1 MNTKAK
7 VGYLGMSHLGI
18 ISSIT
23 LASKNIETIG
33 VDLDTSL
40 IGKLNEGKWPIQE
53 PKLDETYK
61 RAKNNI
67 RFVSDIDTLNE
78 CSIVY
83 ISQDVATDDLG
94 QSELIGIESLINL
107 ASQNIQEKTRLVILC
122 QVPPGFTRKMEKYH
136 KNISYQ
142 VETLVFGEAID
153 RAQNP
158 ERIILGLQDKD
169 IPIDSDYR
177 SILEEFNCP
186 IICLN
191 FESAEFTKIA
201 INAYL
206 AASII
211 TTNALN
217 NLANFVG
224 GEWDSIKKSLQLDK
238 RIGEFA
244 YLKPGL
250 GISGG
255 NIERDLKTLDKISQ
269 EILPKEENLFHTFL
283 KLSNKQKTW
292 ILDAIHDQLILN
304 KSNVKI
310 GILGIAYKENTASTK
325 NSPALLVA
333 NKFQSSIVGYYD
345 PMATFPDDC
354 SEINIFKSSIE
365 CIQESDLIVVA
376 TPWPEFAI
384 LNFTEILKNKSTDVT
399 FIDPYGVIN
408 TKKMDRNIKVIKMV
422 KS

>member
-1 MNTKAK
+1 
-7 VGYLGMSHLGI
+7 
-18 ISSIT
+18 
-23 LASKNIETIG
+23 
-33 VDLDTSL
+33 
-40 IGKLNEGKWPIQE
+40 
-53 PKLDETYK
+53 LDETYK

-67 RFVSDIDTLNE
+67 KFVSDIDTLNE

-158 ERIILGLQDKD
+158 ERIILGLQDKE

-354 SEINIFKSSIE
+354 SEINIFKSSVE

-376 TPWPEFAI
+376 TPWPEFAS

>member
-1 MNTKAK
+1 MNSKVK

-18 ISSIT
+18 VSSIT
-23 LASKNIETIG
+23 LASKNVETLG
-33 VDLDTSL
+33 VDLNTSL
-40 IGKLNEGKWPIQE
+40 IRKLNKGYWPIQE
-53 PKLDETYK
+53 PNLDKTY
-61 RAKNNI
+61 RESKNFI
-67 RFVSDIDTLNE
+67 RFVSDLEKLKE

-83 ISQDVATDDLG
+83 ISQDVATDDSG
-94 QSELIGIESLINL
+94 QSELFGIENLIHL
-107 ASQNIQEKTRLVILC
+107 ASKNIQEKTRIVILC
-122 QVPPGFTRKMEKYH
+122 QVPPGFTRKMTKYH

-158 ERIILGLQDKD
+158 ERIILGLAENE

-177 SILEEFNCP
+177 SILEKFNCP

-211 TTNALN
+211 TTNSLN

-255 NIERDLKTLDKISQ
+255 NIERDLKTLDAISR

-292 ILDAIHDQLILN
+292 IVDAVHDHLN
-304 KSNVKI
+304 SNKLNVKI

-325 NSPALLVA
+325 NSPALLIA
-333 NKFQSSIVGYYD
+333 SKFKSCIVGYYD
-345 PMATFPDDC
+345 PMAIFPDDYK
-354 SEINIFKSSIE
+354 EIHIFKTPIE
-365 CIQESDLIVVA
+365 CIKESDLVVIA
-376 TPWPEFAI
+376 TPWPEFAS
-384 LNFTEILKNKSTDVT
+384 LDFTQIFKNKSTDFT
-399 FIDPYGVIN
+399 FIDPYGVLDI
-408 TKKMDRNIKVIKMV
+408 KKIDPAIKVIKLA

>member
-1 MNTKAK
+1 MNTKVK

-18 ISSIT
+18 VSSIT
-23 LASKNIETIG
+23 LASKNVETLG
-33 VDLDTSL
+33 VDLNTSL
-40 IGKLNEGKWPIQE
+40 IRKLNKGYWPIQE
-53 PKLDETYK
+53 PNLDKNYK
-61 RAKNNI
+61 RSKNYI
-67 RFVSDIDTLNE
+67 RFDSDIKKLKE

-83 ISQDVATDDLG
+83 ISQDVATDDSG
-94 QSELIGIESLINL
+94 QSELIGIENLIHL
-107 ASQNIQEKTRLVILC
+107 ASKNIPEKTRIVILC
-122 QVPPGFTRKMEKYH
+122 QVPPGFTRKMKKYH

-158 ERIILGLQDKD
+158 ERIILGLEDNE

-177 SILEEFNCP
+177 SILEKFNCP

-211 TTNALN
+211 TTNSLN

-255 NIERDLKTLDKISQ
+255 NIERDLKTLDAISR

-283 KLSNKQKTW
+283 KLSNMQKTW
-292 ILDAIHDQLILN
+292 IVDAVYDHLISN
-304 KSNVKI
+304 KSIVKI

-333 NKFQSSIVGYYD
+333 SKFKSFIVGYYD
-345 PMATFPDDC
+345 PMATFPDDYK
-354 SEINIFKSSIE
+354 EINIFKSPVE
-365 CIQESDLIVVA
+365 CIKESDLVVIA
-376 TPWPEFAI
+376 TPWPEFAS
-384 LNFTEILKNKSTDVT
+384 LDFTQILKNKSSDFT
-399 FIDPYGVIN
+399 FIDPYGVLDI
-408 TKKMDRNIKVIKMV
+408 KKIDPAIKVIKLA
-422 KS
+422 KL

>member
-1 MNTKAK
+1 
-7 VGYLGMSHLGI
+7 MSHLGI

-23 LASKNIETIG
+23 LASKNFEVIG

-40 IGKLNEGKWPIQE
+40 IAKLNEGNWPIQE
-53 PKLDETYK
+53 PKLNETYK
-61 RAKNNI
+61 RSQNNI
-67 RFVSDIDTLNE
+67 RFASEIDNLNE

-94 QSELIGIESLINL
+94 QSDLLGVENLIQL
-107 ASQNIQEKTRLVILC
+107 ASKNLQEKTRLVILC
-122 QVPPGFTRKMEKYH
+122 QVPPGFTRKMKKYH

-153 RAQNP
+153 RALNP
-158 ERIILGLQDKD
+158 ERIILGLENKE
-169 IPIDSDYR
+169 IPIDSDYK
-177 SILEEFNCP
+177 SILEDFNCP

-224 GEWDSIKKSLQLDK
+224 GEWSSIKKSLQLDK

-269 EILPKEENLFHTFL
+269 EILPIEDNLFHTLL
-283 KLSNKQKTW
+283 KLSNKQKMW
-292 ILDAIHDQLILN
+292 ILEAIHDQIILN

-333 NKFQSSIVGYYD
+333 SEFQSSIVGYYD
-345 PMATFPDDC
+345 PMAIFPEDY
-354 SEINIFKSSIE
+354 SEINVFKTSVE
-365 CIQESDLIVVA
+365 CIQESNIVVIA
-376 TPWPEFAI
+376 TPWPEFAN

-399 FIDPYGVIN
+399 FIDPYGVID
-408 TKKMDRNIKVIKMV
+408 TKRIDQTIKVIKMV
-422 KS
+422 KL

>member
-1 MNTKAK
+1 MNTKIK
-7 VGYLGMSHLGI
+7 VGFLGMSHLGI

-23 LASKNIETIG
+23 LASKNFEVIG

-40 IGKLNEGKWPIQE
+40 IAKLNEGNWPIQE
-53 PKLDETYK
+53 PKLNETYK
-61 RAKNNI
+61 RSQNNI
-67 RFVSDIDTLNE
+67 RFASEIDNLNE

-94 QSELIGIESLINL
+94 QSDLLGVENLIQL
-107 ASQNIQEKTRLVILC
+107 ASKNLQEKTRLVILC
-122 QVPPGFTRKMEKYH
+122 QVPPGFTRKMKKYH

-153 RAQNP
+153 RALNP
-158 ERIILGLQDKD
+158 ERIILGLENKE
-169 IPIDSDYR
+169 IPIDSDYK
-177 SILEEFNCP
+177 SILEDFNCP

-224 GEWDSIKKSLQLDK
+224 GEWSSIKKSLQLDK

-269 EILPKEENLFHTFL
+269 EILPIEDNLFHTLL
-283 KLSNKQKTW
+283 KLSNKQKMW
-292 ILDAIHDQLILN
+292 ILEAIHDQIILN

-333 NKFQSSIVGYYD
+333 SEFQSSIVGYYD
-345 PMATFPDDC
+345 PMAIFPEDY
-354 SEINIFKSSIE
+354 SEINVFKTSVE
-365 CIQESDLIVVA
+365 CIQESNIVVIA
-376 TPWPEFAI
+376 TPWPEFAN

-399 FIDPYGVIN
+399 FIDPYGVID
-408 TKKMDRNIKVIKMV
+408 TKRIDQTIKVIKMV
-422 KS
+422 KL